1 LNCPTNPCQG
11 AIGGNPFLKPEKSD
25 SRTLGVIFTPTFIPG
40 LTATV
45 DWYDIKIA
53 GYVTAIPLQTILTN
67 CYSTAVN
74 TTQSALNP
82 FCTFI
87 HRDALGTITTTNT
100 GFVVQAEGN
109 IASDKVDGLD
119 FEVNYDTDLSD
130 WGWAGWGSISTNW
143 KANWASLNTLS
154 VIGFSCVGLWGTQC
168 GEPEP
173 RFKSALRV
181 TWSDADN
188 EFSLSVK
195 WRHMSGVE
203 FELNNPAHA
212 GFVFTNTPTL
222 EIPDF
227 DYIDL
232 SALWNVSD
240 QLQLRGGVRNL
251 FGRNPPLTDNN
262 SAPASSI
269 NGNTFPGTYDS
280 LGRVVFIGATAK
292 L

>member
-1 LNCPTNPCQG
+1 MGGTPCLVPG
-11 AIGGNPFLKPEKSD
+11 VAD
-25 SRTLGVIFTPTFIPG
+25 SGTLGVVLTPTFIPG

-53 GYVTAIPLQTILTN
+53 GFVSAIPIQTILSN
-67 CYSTAVN
+67 CYSTAIN
-74 TTQSALNP
+74 TTQSATNP

-109 IASDKVDGLD
+109 IASDKADGLD
-119 FEVNYDTDLSD
+119 MEVNYDTNLDD
-130 WGWAGWGSISTNW
+130 WGMDNWGSLSTNW
-143 KANWASLNTLS
+143 IANIASLNTLS

-173 RFKSALRV
+173 RFKSNLRV
-181 TWSDADN
+181 TWSDADD
-188 EFSLSVK
+188 EFAISVK
-195 WRHMSGVE
+195 WRHLSGVQ
-203 FELNNPAHA
+203 FELNDPAHA
-212 GFVFTNTPTL
+212 GFVFNNTPTL
-222 EIPDF
+222 QIPEF

-232 SALWNVSD
+232 SGTWNVTD
-240 QLQLRGGVRNL
+240 QLQLRGGVRNV
-251 FGRNPPLTDNN
+251 FGKNPPVTDNN

-269 NGNTFPGTYDS
+269 NGNTFPGTYDA
-280 LGRVVFIGATAK
+280 LGRVIFIGATAK